1 VRFESILAAWFDQL
15 QKKPVIIELVEMW
28 PIMDGF
34 DKLTVHDRPGN
45 LGVRCLETA

>member
-1 VRFESILAAWFDQL
+1 MNPSLQHGSINS
-15 QKKPVIIELVEMW
+15 KKSQVVIELVEMW